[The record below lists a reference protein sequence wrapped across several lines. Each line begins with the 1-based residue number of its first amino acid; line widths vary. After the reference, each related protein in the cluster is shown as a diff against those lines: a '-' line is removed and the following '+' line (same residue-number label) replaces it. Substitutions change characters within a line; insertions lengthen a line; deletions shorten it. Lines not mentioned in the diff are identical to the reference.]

1 MNLLKDWFLAL
12 QVKDIISLVAWVV
25 GGLSILIEFNKK
37 IPLHPLSHIVKWM
50 GSILNRETLEK
61 LNEIVEKSSQTKEEV
76 KEINERLT
84 RFEEDTNDKRAV
96 DMRNQIINF
105 SEDLRL
111 GHIFSV
117 KQFETIMCTV
127 SRYYDHC
134 EKHNIKN
141 HYIDEETAYIR
152 EKFRE
157 ARERK

>member
-1 MNLLKDWFLAL
+1 MNLFKDWFLAL

-61 LNEIVEKSSQTKEEV
+61 LSEIAEKSSQTKEEV

-96 DMRNQIINF
+96 DRRNQIINF

-157 ARERK
+157 ARVRK

>member
-1 MNLLKDWFLAL
+1 MR
-12 QVKDIISLVAWVV
+12 
-25 GGLSILIEFNKK
+25 KK

-61 LNEIVEKSSQTKEEV
+61 LNEIAEKSSQTKEEV

>member
-37 IPLHPLSHIVKWM
+37 IPLHPLSHIGKWM

-61 LNEIVEKSSQTKEEV
+61 LSEIAEKSSQTKEEV

>member
-61 LNEIVEKSSQTKEEV
+61 LSEIAEKSSQTKEEV

-84 RFEEDTNDKRAV
+84 SFEEDTNDKRAV